1 MWLEYLKARKYQFK
15 KAATAL
21 RILKDSS
28 KFGMVGRILSGI
40 ALLDVL
46 VDKSYHSIDDFL
58 GQKGLYHYT
67 PMPHYVA
74 EVLKKDMDCIGRVG
88 DLVWI
93 AHVKKNDQG
102 VIQAA
107 IINQYNID
115 SNCYYYSNGSEE
127 TSINQM
133 IDAYWQKHPC
143 FWMGRNQA
151 DFIVEDLGDPGA
163 FVSDVPISHYTQR
176 IQHNPQAILIRGPS
190 GCGKSTLARILAQ
203 HVSQQRVLKFDF
215 SITSDVERFNQIPT
229 IVKQMK
235 PSVIILDDVDLDKGK
250 TNQIFLSLLESLHGQ
265 KCLVIA
271 TLMLS
276 PEEVGKSNNPGCL
289 YYPGMRP
296 GRIDEI
302 FDIGLPNQTSRKKIL
317 EFYQRKYE
325 APISPE
331 ILDALAKETNGLTGA
346 YLDNLIQRITAYG
359 VQSWQ
364 DELKTIRLMAPNYA
378 KLS

>member
-1 MWLEYLKARKYQFK
+1 MWFEYLKARKYQFK
-15 KAATAL
+15 KAAKVL
-21 RILKDSS
+21 HILKDTH
-28 KFGMVGRILSGI
+28 KLGLIGKVLSGI
-40 ALLDVL
+40 ALLDIL
-46 VDKSYHSIDDFL
+46 VDYSYDSTESFL
-58 GQKGLYHYT
+58 GQKGLHHNT
-67 PMPHYVA
+67 PISIFVA
-74 EVLKKDMDCIGRVG
+74 QVLMKDMECLGRLEDQGWIMYVG
-88 DLVWI
+88 
-93 AHVKKNDQG
+93 KNDHG
-102 VIQAA
+102 IATSA
-107 IINQYNID
+107 ILQHLSLCHYNFF
-115 SNCYYYSNGSEE
+115 SNGSEE

-317 EFYQRKYE
+317 EFYQRKYQ